1 MRVSDPAI
9 TTRGIFL
16 GDLELNVS
24 TLCKKL
30 QTGHLVPALNYVKLV
45 FIVAF
50 VAIFQSGSEHAR
62 NENAL

>member
-1 MRVSDPAI
+1 M

-16 GDLELNVS
+16 GDPELNVS

-30 QTGHLVPALNYVKLV
+30 LTGDLVPALNYVKLV

-50 VAIFQSGSEHAR
+50 VAIFQSGCEHAR